1 MSERLTTTGP
11 EASDS
16 DSKSSEKD
24 SSGSKSSSKGR
35 GGRGLGGIVARASE
49 RESEK
54 AEAAKAEVAE
64 KSKPILDRILGVK
77 ESTEAPTKSSETARD
92 KPSPTE
98 VAPETLSPEQ
108 RAEESVVQ
116 ALAGEGEINLRELS
130 QVPESRD
137 DAIVERAVEE
147 VISQQTAEI
156 TAAEETSE
164 AATEPEVQAEAEPNH
179 ESEATTPVAGAEAA
193 VVPEPEDE
201 EEPTPGATTTTARS
215 SSSSARPSS
224 SATPSATGGSGG
236 SGGRPPAPP
245 APPGPPVMPPGPPY
259 RRPAA
264 NRVYNPNQTYGPN
277 GYAAPAAGNLAP
289 NLATPNALNI
299 GRTIENAEDYAYRR
313 GRNRGLVAGLIVGG
327 GIEHIRHKRRE
338 KRMERKFA
346 AEQKEQGKKIE
357 NIRWDHIREAEAAKV
372 REAHAE
378 KYRLGE
384 RTNIAA
390 GPEGN
395 RAIQTPS
402 TAEAVRQRA
411 EIQAEIEKKLAAE
424 RKETSRVLSKAEQIE
439 QERLREQLELAQGHH
454 IERSAWH
461 NIEVDSHGKAVQETA
476 FEYGREYYKERGH
489 ETGPKT
495 KQQVDA
501 AAGEVALVAAALG
514 GSGASSSEGGS
525 QGPSN
530 RSQSSSSMRQVQ
542 PGAPAKKQ
550 SLLKTVTTPPTT
562 PAGTVGWF
570 IALVIILVVLVIVV
584 F

>member
-1 MSERLTTTGP
+1 MSERLTSIGP
-11 EASDS
+11 ETSDS
-16 DSKSSEKD
+16 DSKSSEKY
-24 SSGSKSSSKGR
+24 SSDSKSKGK
-35 GGRGLGGIVARASE
+35 GRGLGSIVARASE
-49 RESEK
+49 RGSEK

-77 ESTEAPTKSSETARD
+77 ESSEAPTKSPEATQD
-92 KPSPTE
+92 KPSTAE

-147 VISQQTAEI
+147 AISQQ
-156 TAAEETSE
+156 AAEV
-164 AATEPEVQAEAEPNH
+164 AATDVVYEVAGEPEVQAEAEPSH
-179 ESEATTPVAGAEAA
+179 ESEAATAVAEAEAA

-201 EEPTPGATTTTARS
+201 EEPTPGGSTTTASS

-236 SGGRPPAPP
+236 LGGRPPAPP

-277 GYAAPAAGNLAP
+277 AYTAPAAASLAP
-289 NLATPNALNI
+289 NLATPNTLNM

-346 AEQKEQGKKIE
+346 AGQKEQGKKIE
-357 NIRWDHIREAEAAKV
+357 NIRWDHIREAETAKV

-384 RTNIAA
+384 RTNIAV

-476 FEYGREYYKERGH
+476 FEYGHEYYKERGH

-530 RSQSSSSMRQVQ
+530 RSQSSSSMQQVQ
-542 PGAPAKKQ
+542 PGAPAKQQ

>member
-24 SSGSKSSSKGR
+24 SSDSKTSSKGR
-35 GGRGLGGIVARASE
+35 GSRGLGSIVARTSGRGQEAKS
-49 RESEK
+49 
-54 AEAAKAEVAE
+54 EAAKAEVAE

-77 ESTEAPTKSSETARD
+77 EATQAPTKSPESTQD
-92 KPSPTE
+92 KPSTTE

-130 QVPESRD
+130 RVPESRD

-147 VISQQTAEI
+147 AISQQTAEI
-156 TAAEETSE
+156 TVAEVSPEADSEPELQAEAGPSHESE
-164 AATEPEVQAEAEPNH
+164 AATA
-179 ESEATTPVAGAEAA
+179 VAGAEAA
-193 VVPEPEDE
+193 VVPESEDE
-201 EEPTPGATTTTARS
+201 EEPMPGGSTTTASS

-236 SGGRPPAPP
+236 SSGRPAAPP
-245 APPGPPVMPPGPPY
+245 APGGPPVMPPGPPY

-264 NRVYNPNQTYGPN
+264 NRVYNPNQAYGPN
-277 GYAAPAAGNLAP
+277 TYTAPAAASLAP
-289 NLATPNALNI
+289 NLATPNTLNI

-357 NIRWDHIREAEAAKV
+357 NIRWDHIREAETAKV

-378 KYRLGE
+378 KYRVSE
-384 RTNIAA
+384 RGDVAA
-390 GPEGN
+390 RPAEA
-395 RAIQTPS
+395 RVIPAPS

-476 FEYGREYYKERGH
+476 FEYGHEYYKERGH

-525 QGPSN
+525 QGPST
-530 RSQSSSSMRQVQ
+530 RSQGSSSTQVQ
-542 PGAPAKKQ
+542 PGAPAKQQ
-550 SLLKTVTTPPTT
+550 SFLKTVTTPPTT

>member
-24 SSGSKSSSKGR
+24 SSDSKSSSKGR

-49 RESEK
+49 RGSEK

-77 ESTEAPTKSSETARD
+77 ESSEAPTKSPEATQD
-92 KPSPTE
+92 KPSTAE

-130 QVPESRD
+130 RVPESRD

-147 VISQQTAEI
+147 VLSQQTAEI
-156 TAAEETSE
+156 TAAEVSSE
-164 AATEPEVQAEAEPNH
+164 AGSEPEVQAKAEPSH
-179 ESEATTPVAGAEAA
+179 ESEAFTPVAGAEAA
-193 VVPEPEDE
+193 VVPESEEE
-201 EEPTPGATTTTARS
+201 EEPAPGATTATASS

-224 SATPSATGGSGG
+224 SATSSATGGSGG

-264 NRVYNPNQTYGPN
+264 SRVYNPNQTYGPS

-289 NLATPNALNI
+289 NLATPNTLNI

-346 AEQKEQGKKIE
+346 AERKEQGKKIE

-372 REAHAE
+372 REVNAE
-378 KYRLGE
+378 KYRVSE
-384 RTNIAA
+384 RVDVTA
-390 GPEGN
+390 GPVEA
-395 RAIQTPS
+395 RVIPAPS

-424 RKETSRVLSKAEQIE
+424 RKETTRVLSKAEEIE

-461 NIEVDSHGKAVQETA
+461 NIEVDSHGKAVQETS
-476 FEYGREYYKERGH
+476 FEYGHEYYKERGH

-530 RSQSSSSMRQVQ
+530 RSQSSSSMQQVQ
-542 PGAPAKKQ
+542 PGAPAKQQ

>member
-16 DSKSSEKD
+16 DSKSSEKY
-24 SSGSKSSSKGR
+24 SSDSKSKGK
-35 GGRGLGGIVARASE
+35 GRGLGSIVARASE
-49 RESEK
+49 RGSEK
-54 AEAAKAEVAE
+54 AEVAKAEVAE

-77 ESTEAPTKSSETARD
+77 ESSEAPTKSPEATQD
-92 KPSPTE
+92 KPSTAE

-147 VISQQTAEI
+147 AISQQ
-156 TAAEETSE
+156 AAEV
-164 AATEPEVQAEAEPNH
+164 AATDVVYEVAGEPEVQAEAEPSH
-179 ESEATTPVAGAEAA
+179 ESEAATAVAEAEAA

-201 EEPTPGATTTTARS
+201 EEPTPGGSTTTASS

-236 SGGRPPAPP
+236 SGGRPPVPP

-259 RRPAA
+259 RQPAA

-277 GYAAPAAGNLAP
+277 TYTAPAAASLAP
-289 NLATPNALNI
+289 NLVTPNALNI

-378 KYRLGE
+378 KYRVSE
-384 RTNIAA
+384 RGDVAVRPAEARVIPA
-390 GPEGN
+390 
-395 RAIQTPS
+395 PS

-476 FEYGREYYKERGH
+476 FEYGHEYYKERGH

-525 QGPSN
+525 QGSST
-530 RSQSSSSMRQVQ
+530 RSQGSSSTQVQ
-542 PGAPAKKQ
+542 PGAPAKQQ

>member
-24 SSGSKSSSKGR
+24 SSDSKSSSKGR

-49 RESEK
+49 RGSEK

-64 KSKPILDRILGVK
+64 KSKPILDKILGVK
-77 ESTEAPTKSSETARD
+77 ESTEVPTKSSETTRD

-130 QVPESRD
+130 RVPESRD

-147 VISQQTAEI
+147 VLSQQTAEI
-156 TAAEETSE
+156 TAAEVSSE
-164 AATEPEVQAEAEPNH
+164 ADTEPEVQAEEEPNH
-179 ESEATTPVAGAEAA
+179 EPEVTTPVAGAEVA
-193 VVPEPEDE
+193 VVPESEEE
-201 EEPTPGATTTTARS
+201 EEPASGATKTTARS

-277 GYAAPAAGNLAP
+277 TYTAPAAASLAP
-289 NLATPNALNI
+289 NLATPNTLNI

-346 AEQKEQGKKIE
+346 AGQKEQGKKIE

-378 KYRLGE
+378 KYRVSE
-384 RTNIAA
+384 RGDVAVRPAEARVIPA
-390 GPEGN
+390 
-395 RAIQTPS
+395 PS

-411 EIQAEIEKKLAAE
+411 EIQAETEKKLAAE

-476 FEYGREYYKERGH
+476 FEYGHEYYKERGH

-514 GSGASSSEGGS
+514 GSGASSSEGGG
-525 QGPSN
+525 QGPST
-530 RSQSSSSMRQVQ
+530 RSHSSSSTQVQ
-542 PGAPAKKQ
+542 SGAPAKQQ

-570 IALVIILVVLVIVV
+570 IALVIILIVLVIVV

>member
-24 SSGSKSSSKGR
+24 SSDSKSSSKGR

-49 RESEK
+49 RGSEK

-77 ESTEAPTKSSETARD
+77 ESTEVPTKSSETTQD
-92 KPSPTE
+92 KPSNTE

-130 QVPESRD
+130 RVPESRD

-147 VISQQTAEI
+147 VLSQQTAEI
-156 TAAEETSE
+156 TAAEVTSE
-164 AATEPEVQAEAEPNH
+164 ADTEPEVQAEAEPNH
-179 ESEATTPVAGAEAA
+179 ESEATTPVAGAEVA
-193 VVPEPEDE
+193 VVPESEEE
-201 EEPTPGATTTTARS
+201 EEPTPGGATTTTSS

-224 SATPSATGGSGG
+224 SATPSTTGGSGG

-289 NLATPNALNI
+289 NLATPNTLNI

-313 GRNRGLVAGLIVGG
+313 GRNRGLLAGLIVGG

-346 AEQKEQGKKIE
+346 IEQKEQGKKIE
-357 NIRWDHIREAEAAKV
+357 NIRWDHIREAETAKV

-424 RKETSRVLSKAEQIE
+424 RKETTRVLSKAEQIE

-461 NIEVDSHGKAVQETA
+461 NIEVDSHGKAVQETS
-476 FEYGREYYKERGH
+476 FEYGHEYYKERGH

-530 RSQSSSSMRQVQ
+530 RSQSSSSMQQVQ
-542 PGAPAKKQ
+542 PGAPAKQQ

-570 IALVIILVVLVIVV
+570 IALVIILIVLLIVV

>member
-24 SSGSKSSSKGR
+24 SSDSKSSSKSR

-49 RESEK
+49 RGSEK

-77 ESTEAPTKSSETARD
+77 ESTEVPTKSSETTRD
-92 KPSPTE
+92 KPSTTE

-130 QVPESRD
+130 HVPESRD

-156 TAAEETSE
+156 TAAEVSSE
-164 AATEPEVQAEAEPNH
+164 ADTEAEVQAEAEPNH

-201 EEPTPGATTTTARS
+201 EEPTPEGTTTSARS

-289 NLATPNALNI
+289 NLATPNTLNI

-372 REAHAE
+372 REANAE
-378 KYRLGE
+378 KYRVSE
-384 RTNIAA
+384 RGDVTA
-390 GPEGN
+390 GPVEA
-395 RAIQTPS
+395 RVIPAPS

-411 EIQAEIEKKLAAE
+411 EIQVEIEKKLAAE

-461 NIEVDSHGKAVQETA
+461 NIEVDSHGKAVQETS
-476 FEYGREYYKERGH
+476 FEYGHEYYKERGH

-501 AAGEVALVAAALG
+501 AAGEVALVAAAFG
-514 GSGASSSEGGS
+514 GSGAGSSEGGS
-525 QGPSN
+525 QGPST
-530 RSQSSSSMRQVQ
+530 RSHSSSSTQVQ
-542 PGAPAKKQ
+542 PGAPAKQQ

>member
-24 SSGSKSSSKGR
+24 SSDSKSSSKGR

-49 RESEK
+49 REPEK
-54 AEAAKAEVAE
+54 TEAAKAEVAE

-77 ESTEAPTKSSETARD
+77 ESTEAPTKSSETTQD
-92 KPSPTE
+92 KPSNTE

-147 VISQQTAEI
+147 VLSQQTAEI
-156 TAAEETSE
+156 TAAEVSSE
-164 AATEPEVQAEAEPNH
+164 ADTEPEVQAEEEPNH
-179 ESEATTPVAGAEAA
+179 EPEVTTPVAGAEVA
-193 VVPEPEDE
+193 VVPESEEE
-201 EEPTPGATTTTARS
+201 EEPASEATTTTARS
-215 SSSSARPSS
+215 SSS

-264 NRVYNPNQTYGPN
+264 SRVYNPNQTYGPN

-289 NLATPNALNI
+289 NLATPNTLNI

-357 NIRWDHIREAEAAKV
+357 NIRWDHIREAETAKV

-424 RKETSRVLSKAEQIE
+424 RKETTRVLSKAEQIE

-461 NIEVDSHGKAVQETA
+461 NIEVDSHGKAVQETS
-476 FEYGREYYKERGH
+476 FEYGHEYYKERGH

-525 QGPSN
+525 QGPST
-530 RSQSSSSMRQVQ
+530 RSHSSSSTQVQ
-542 PGAPAKKQ
+542 SGAPAKQQ

-570 IALVIILVVLVIVV
+570 IALVIILIVLLIVV

>member
-11 EASDS
+11 ETSDS

-24 SSGSKSSSKGR
+24 SSDSKSSSKGR

-49 RESEK
+49 RGSEK
-54 AEAAKAEVAE
+54 AEAARAEVAE

-77 ESTEAPTKSSETARD
+77 ESTEAPTKSSETTQD
-92 KPSPTE
+92 KPSTTE

-147 VISQQTAEI
+147 VLSQQTAEI
-156 TAAEETSE
+156 TAAEVTSE
-164 AATEPEVQAEAEPNH
+164 ADTEAEVHAEAEPNH
-179 ESEATTPVAGAEAA
+179 ESEATTPVAGAEVA

-201 EEPTPGATTTTARS
+201 EEPAPGATTRTAS
-215 SSSSARPSS
+215 SSSS

-289 NLATPNALNI
+289 NLTTPNTLNI

-346 AEQKEQGKKIE
+346 AERKEQGKKIE

-372 REAHAE
+372 REVNAE
-378 KYRLGE
+378 KYRVSE
-384 RTNIAA
+384 RGDVTARPAEARVIPA
-390 GPEGN
+390 
-395 RAIQTPS
+395 PS

-461 NIEVDSHGKAVQETA
+461 NIEVDGHGKAVQETS
-476 FEYGREYYKERGH
+476 FEYGHEYYKERGH

-495 KQQVDA
+495 KQQVNA

-525 QGPSN
+525 QGS
-530 RSQSSSSMRQVQ
+530 STQSHSSSSTQVQ
-542 PGAPAKKQ
+542 PGAPATQQ

-570 IALVIILVVLVIVV
+570 IALVIILIVLLIVV